1 MRSVGGGGA
10 YSFVACLSHLI
21 IGPASLSRVKRGRT
35 EETGRGQGDYALHNS
50 QHVSKSITRRYFST
64 TCFPFTA
71 GRSRALCGCCRSW
84 RVATPFPVGV
94 VVLKMKT
101 NLPEI
106 AFLGRS
112 NVGKSS
118 MLNTLFGESVAKVSK
133 TPGRTRQINIFKVT
147 MHLCSLPFGWVASS
161 AFFC

>member
-1 MRSVGGGGA
+1 MLLLLRLLLWCVLL
-10 YSFVACLSHLI
+10 FVF
-21 IGPASLSRVKRGRT
+21 SRVLVLVLVLL
-35 EETGRGQGDYALHNS
+35 ET
-50 QHVSKSITRRYFST
+50 
-64 TCFPFTA
+64 
-71 GRSRALCGCCRSW
+71 
-84 RVATPFPVGV
+84 
-94 VVLKMKT
+94 KT

-147 MHLCSLPFGWVASS
+147 MLLHDHLALLE
-161 AFFC
+161 